1 MESIKN
7 KIVLFYSTKYD
18 FAKIHIENNK
28 IKLKKSGDGPVKE
41 QIKNKLYRA
50 SGLVPLRGKEV
61 VFKHHRMHINRVCYW
76 HLVHI
81 CYIIITMYWLR
92 RLVLSLGS

>member
-41 QIKNKLYRA
+41 QIKNKL
-50 SGLVPLRGKEV
+50 
-61 VFKHHRMHINRVCYW
+61 
-76 HLVHI
+76 
-81 CYIIITMYWLR
+81 
-92 RLVLSLGS
+92 

>member
-41 QIKNKLYRA
+41 QIKNKMLKLSKTVVCQIKDR
-50 SGLVPLRGKEV
+50 PHFF
-61 VFKHHRMHINRVCYW
+61 VFKK
-76 HLVHI
+76 
-81 CYIIITMYWLR
+81 
-92 RLVLSLGS
+92 